1 MDQRPNTTS
10 HWLQGIYPN
19 YTPNPI
25 LNELEGMDEQELLDW
40 GAQNP
45 NEAKV
50 LGFNPYYS
58 NTWLD

>member
-1 MDQRPNTTS
+1 
-10 HWLQGIYPN
+10 
-19 YTPNPI
+19 
-25 LNELEGMDEQELLDW
+25 MDEQELLDW

-58 NTWLD
+58 NMWID

>member
-1 MDQRPNTTS
+1 M
-10 HWLQGIYPN
+10 LQGIYPN

-45 NEAKV
+45 IFAKS

-58 NTWLD
+58 NMWLD